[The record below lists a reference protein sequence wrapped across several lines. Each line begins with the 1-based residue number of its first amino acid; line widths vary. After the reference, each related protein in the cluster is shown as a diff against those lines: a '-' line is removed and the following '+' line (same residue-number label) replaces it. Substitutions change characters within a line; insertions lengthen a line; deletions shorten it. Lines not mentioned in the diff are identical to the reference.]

1 MVKTS
6 RVGISGMKCYAQ
18 VMIVIATIETKGS
31 RCVVNMSVIMLVT
44 QSHHI
49 IKKTLTANDLFPL
62 KDKGTAKGNKE
73 KGSLHAI

>member
-1 MVKTS
+1 M
-6 RVGISGMKCYAQ
+6 SGMQCYAQ
-18 VMIVIATIETKGS
+18 VIIVIATIETKGS
-31 RCVVNMSVIMLVT
+31 RCVANMSVIMLVT

-49 IKKTLTANDLFPL
+49 IRKKTLTANDLFPL